1 MANSTTTYT
10 ANTSIHIIT
19 TNMKAKKATTNT
31 VDQFNVEQQMNN
43 EVYRVYSLITQSAR
57 EVVNSF
63 ETKKYRTS
71 LIIDHLQNNSN
82 SLIKEYLSYFFNITL
97 TRGKNS
103 LLVIYIGF
111 DTESVT
117 RFGTLMHNK
126 LLREIMKHTM
136 QDNTSVNIESCIRVD
151 ANTKDVRYFFYKR
164 ITEGE
169 NEYVTITVDEPVPT
183 TE

>member
-1 MANSTTTYT
+1 
-10 ANTSIHIIT
+10 
-19 TNMKAKKATTNT
+19 MKAKKETTNT

-57 EVVNSF
+57 EVVSSF

-71 LIIDHLQNNSN
+71 VMIDHLQNNGN
-82 SLIKEYLSYFFNITL
+82 SLIKEYLSYFFNVTL
-97 TRGKNS
+97 TRNKNS

-111 DTESVT
+111 DTEAVT

-126 LLREIMKHTM
+126 LIREVIRHTT
-136 QDNTSVNIESCIRVD
+136 QENTSVNIESCIRVD
-151 ANTKDVRYFFYKR
+151 ANTKDVRYYFYKR

-169 NEYVTITVDEPVPT
+169 NEYVTITVDEPVVA